1 MMMTFAQPRK
11 HQPHRTPGILLARYA
26 LALVAIVAAM
36 PLARAG
42 ATPPKRVVS
51 INLCTDQLAMLLAGP
66 GQLHSV
72 SYLANDPASSNLV
85 GEARH
90 YVINHGLAEELF
102 LMHPDLVLAG
112 QFTMPATVH
121 LLKRLGLR
129 IEVFPPANSF
139 ADIRRVIKRM
149 GDVLGRPRAAAAVLA
164 QFDVETAAMK
174 PRTGKRR
181 LAALYYANSYTN
193 GANTLA
199 SAIVKRAGLDNLA
212 DRRGLIGTVRL
223 PLEVLV
229 VGAPDL
235 VVGRPQVAAPHSRGE
250 EILKHPALIAATA
263 RRKMLN
269 LPDKYWVCGTPFT
282 LEAVRQLA
290 AAARGPAQERDQ

>member
-1 MMMTFAQPRK
+1 
-11 HQPHRTPGILLARYA
+11 
-26 LALVAIVAAM
+26 M
-36 PLARAG
+36 PPARAT
-42 ATPPKRVVS
+42 ATSPRRVVS
-51 INLCTDQLAMLLAGP
+51 MNLCTDQLAMLLAAP

-72 SYLANDPASSNLV
+72 SYLASDPDSSNLA

-90 YVINHGLAEELF
+90 YVVNHGLAEELF

-121 LLKRLGLR
+121 LLKRLGIR
-129 IEVFPPANSF
+129 VEVFPPANSF
-139 ADIRRVIKRM
+139 ADIPRAIKRM
-149 GDVLGRPRAAAAVLA
+149 GEVLGRAKAAEAVLA
-164 QFDVETAAMK
+164 RFNAETAAMK
-174 PRTGKRR
+174 PRTGKRK
-181 LAALYYANSYTN
+181 LAALYYANNYTN

-212 DRRGLIGTVRL
+212 DRRGLVGTVRL

-235 VVGRPQVAAPHSRGE
+235 VVGRQQVTAPRSRGE

-263 RRKMLN
+263 RRKMVDLA
-269 LPDKYWVCGTPFT
+269 DKYWVCGTPFT

-290 AAARGPAQERDQ
+290 AAARSPTKERGR